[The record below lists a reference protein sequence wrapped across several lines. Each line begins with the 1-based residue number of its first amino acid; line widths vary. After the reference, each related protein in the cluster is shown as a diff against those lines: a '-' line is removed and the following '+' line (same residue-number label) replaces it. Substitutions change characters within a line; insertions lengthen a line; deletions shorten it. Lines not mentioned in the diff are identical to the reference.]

1 MLMSCSYFPG
11 KVKMKENLDQEE
23 ISKMVNNRIKQLR
36 LSKNLSQEQL
46 AEKSKVSV
54 RTIQRLEAGNEASI
68 ETLNL
73 VAGAL
78 GVPVK
83 ELFDDSTAQE
93 NKIQNA
99 EEKLHYQLQSRH
111 DEFKT
116 VQHLY
121 SAGYIIVMLLWGV
134 CFNFVHDNIW
144 SAVMGVF
151 WIGGW
156 MLMGPLKKLIIL
168 KCVDPKLDAKY
179 PLTASRID
187 KDREDK

>member
-1 MLMSCSYFPG
+1 
-11 KVKMKENLDQEE
+11 
-23 ISKMVNNRIKQLR
+23 MVDNRIKQLR

-46 AEKSKVSV
+46 AEKAKVSV
-54 RTIQRLEAGNEASI
+54 RTIQRLEAGDEASI

-83 ELFDDSTAQE
+83 DLFGDPTEQE
-93 NKIQNA
+93 SKIKNA
-99 EEKLHYQLQSRH
+99 EEKLQYQLQSRH

-116 VQHLY
+116 FKHMY
-121 SAGYIIVMLLWGV
+121 STCYIILMMLWGV
-134 CFNFVHDNIW
+134 GFNFIHNDAW

-156 MLMGPLKKLIIL
+156 MLMGSLKKLITI
-168 KCVDPKLDAKY
+168 KWIDPKLDAKY

-187 KDREDK
+187 KDKEDK

>member
-121 SAGYIIVMLLWGV
+121 SAAYIIVMLLWGV
-134 CFNFVHDNIW
+134 CFNFVHNDIW
-144 SAVMGVF
+144 SAVMEVF

-156 MLMGPLKKLIIL
+156 MLMAPLKKLIIL

>member
-1 MLMSCSYFPG
+1 
-11 KVKMKENLDQEE
+11 MKENLDQEE

-121 SAGYIIVMLLWGV
+121 SAAYIIVVLLWGV
-134 CFNFVHDNIW
+134 CFNFVHNDIW

-156 MLMGPLKKLIIL
+156 MLMAPLKKLIIL

-179 PLTASRID
+179 LLTASRID

>member
-1 MLMSCSYFPG
+1 
-11 KVKMKENLDQEE
+11 MKENLDQEE

-134 CFNFVHDNIW
+134 CFNFVHNDIW

-156 MLMGPLKKLIIL
+156 MLMAPLKKLIIL
-168 KCVDPKLDAKY
+168 KCVDPKLDVKY

>member
-99 EEKLHYQLQSRH
+99 EENYTIN
-111 DEFKT
+111 FK
-116 VQHLY
+116 VDMMNLRQ
-121 SAGYIIVMLLWGV
+121 
-134 CFNFVHDNIW
+134 FNI
-144 SAVMGVF
+144 STRQA
-151 WIGGW
+151 I
-156 MLMGPLKKLIIL
+156 
-168 KCVDPKLDAKY
+168 
-179 PLTASRID
+179 
-187 KDREDK
+187 

>member
-1 MLMSCSYFPG
+1 
-11 KVKMKENLDQEE
+11 
-23 ISKMVNNRIKQLR
+23 MVNNKIKQLR

-46 AEKSKVSV
+46 AEKAKVSV
-54 RTIQRLEAGNEASI
+54 RTIQRMEAGGDASI

-83 ELFDDSTAQE
+83 ELFDDLTDQE
-93 NKIQNA
+93 NKIKNA
-99 EEKLHYQLQSRH
+99 EEKLQYQLQSRH
-111 DEFKT
+111 EEFKIFRHT
-116 VQHLY
+116 YL
-121 SAGYIIVMLLWGV
+121 ACYIIVMMLWGI
-134 CFNFVHDNIW
+134 CFNFIHNGVW

-156 MLMGPLKKLIIL
+156 MLLKSLKKIITL
-168 KCVDPKLDAKY
+168 KWIDPKLDAKY
-179 PLTASRID
+179 PLTASRLD

>member
-1 MLMSCSYFPG
+1 
-11 KVKMKENLDQEE
+11 
-23 ISKMVNNRIKQLR
+23 MVNNKIKQLR

-46 AEKSKVSV
+46 AEKAKVSV
-54 RTIQRLEAGNEASI
+54 RTIQRMEAEDDASI

-78 GVPVK
+78 GVSVK
-83 ELFDDSTAQE
+83 ELFDDSPAQK
-93 NKIQNA
+93 NKIRNA
-99 EEKLHYQLQSRH
+99 EENLQYQLKSRH

-116 VQHLY
+116 FKHIYLTC
-121 SAGYIIVMLLWGV
+121 YIIVMMLWGV
-134 CFNFVHDNIW
+134 CFDFLHNDAW
-144 SAVMGVF
+144 SAIMGVL

-156 MLMGPLKKLIIL
+156 MLMGQLKKLITL
-168 KCVDPKLDAKY
+168 KWIDPKLDLKY